1 MLKCL
6 HYSIQSRNIIQFLS
20 KYPWNFYRTRT
31 NISKIHMKPKD
42 PKLTKQT
49 WTKTKAKKTL
59 KVSQF
64 HSSYNIQSNST
75 WNAWYWYK
83 NRHMDQWNITD
94 STEMNLWTPMGNY
107 LPHKCQKQIMGGN
120 IVSSAFPIWYIVGFM
135 LIFSLSDILLINK
148 GNFIY
153 KRTIYTFILKGK
165 YRVFEFNFINVK
177 LQLNLSRIY
186 YEKLQGYK

>member
-6 HYSIQSRNIIQFLS
+6 YYSIQSRNIIQFLS
-20 KYPWNFYRTRT
+20 KYQWNFYRSGT
-31 NISKIHMKPKD
+31 NNSKIRMKPKD

-49 WTKTKAKKTL
+49 WTKTKAKRTL

-75 WNAWYWYK
+75 RNAWYWYK

-107 LPHKCQKQIMGGN
+107 LSRKCQKQIMGGN
-120 IVSSAFPIWYIVGFM
+120 IVSSAFHIWYIMGFM

-165 YRVFEFNFINVK
+165 YRVFEFNFINV
-177 LQLNLSRIY
+177 
-186 YEKLQGYK
+186 